1 MNNHIFNITFSILFG
16 IIISYYINQKIN
28 MKFFMFTLFSS
39 FIIFIIFNSI
49 NNSKEYFNNQDS
61 EILDNDADLFD
72 YNYEEFSDDS
82 VFNIIKGSQEKLNE
96 KSNLRQNQNLVV
108 PLSPLSIYNINNETE
123 EEMQEEYQEEMQE
136 EYQEEIQEEYQ
147 EEIQEEYQ
155 EEMQEQLL
163 YQEEH
168 INKFDSINSSIEN
181 PVNFNNVRKDD
192 YPNQHSNLSDDII
205 YNNNNVNVFVKN
217 NSEKYKKYPINSNK
231 MNNESMIDKIKN
243 LV

>member
-1 MNNHIFNITFSILFG
+1 
-16 IIISYYINQKIN
+16 

-49 NNSKEYFNNQDS
+49 NNYKEYFNNQDS
-61 EILDNDADLFD
+61 ETLDSDAELFD
-72 YNYEEFSDDS
+72 YNYQELSDDS
-82 VFNIIKGSQEKLNE
+82 VFNIIKANQK
-96 KSNLRQNQNLVV
+96 KSNLRQDQNLVV
-108 PLSPLSIYNINNETE
+108 PSSPLLLYNINNKTK
-123 EEMQEEYQEEMQE
+123 EEMQEEYQQEIQEEYQEEYQEEMQE
-136 EYQEEIQEEYQ
+136 KMEEEI
-147 EEIQEEYQ
+147 
-155 EEMQEQLL
+155 QEQLL

-192 YPNQHSNLSDDII
+192 FPNQHSNLSDDII

-231 MNNESMIDKIKN
+231 MNKESMIDKIKN
-243 LV
+243 LI